1 MHVAMTR
8 TKGRFAATDTLGRI
22 AISIA
27 CTLIPFSLP
36 AQSPDKGSGLLPA
49 TIQDV
54 AASASSNPDSRDQD
68 PMGLLRRLA
77 AEQVLSDSEFLGK
90 TRFRMDLQG
99 RTFFYDLKPAPTTFM
114 LAADDPYLVP
124 LEALIRI
131 EVLRRDFRASI
142 PDEDFWTAPLDS
154 IEAAVRRCVEDLEAP
169 RPEPGTRA
177 PELTCAT
184 RIQAQFD
191 KLRDSILSFA
201 AAHKLTLLEPPQTRD
216 PAPGYRIQVKIDP
229 PRARVRV
236 MPLLEYKKYQ
246 YFKVPLEQY
255 QWNDL
260 LDSENDMI
268 GWYHYRAE
276 WPAELNGTE
285 EGDFCIKKPGS
296 ITFKPR
302 ER

>member
-1 MHVAMTR
+1 
-8 TKGRFAATDTLGRI
+8 
-22 AISIA
+22 
-27 CTLIPFSLP
+27 
-36 AQSPDKGSGLLPA
+36 
-49 TIQDV
+49 
-54 AASASSNPDSRDQD
+54 
-68 PMGLLRRLA
+68 MGLLKKLA
-77 AEQVLSDSEFLGK
+77 VEQVLSDSDFLGK
-90 TRFRMDLQG
+90 TRFSVDLQG

-114 LAADDPYLVP
+114 LAADDPYAVP
-124 LEALIRI
+124 LEALIRM
-131 EVLRRDFRASI
+131 EAVRRDFRASI
-142 PDEDFWTAPLDS
+142 SDEDFFTAPLDS
-154 IEAAVRRCVEDLEAP
+154 IESVVRRCVEDLGAP
-169 RPEPGTRA
+169 QSEPSTRPTGQ
-177 PELTCAT
+177 TCT
-184 RIQAQFD
+184 PRIQAQFD

-255 QWNDL
+255 RWNDL